1 MKLQNCRLP
10 NLNRKPPRLPAT
22 TRLAPRIIAASTHR
36 TVPTSHMTARA
47 VSVGSRRFISDWADV
62 VIYASPS
69 CLSQKALIALSDGI
83 DTFHL
88 GDPSASIEEA
98 HMKQPSERP
107 RPDVWA
113 SNGADVERLAKSV
126 EEDGLPYSMAMGE
139 LLRSLF
145 DLSETLSRHRR
156 PGS

>member
-1 MKLQNCRLP
+1 
-10 NLNRKPPRLPAT
+10 
-22 TRLAPRIIAASTHR
+22 
-36 TVPTSHMTARA
+36 
-47 VSVGSRRFISDWADV
+47 
-62 VIYASPS
+62 
-69 CLSQKALIALSDGI
+69 
-83 DTFHL
+83 
-88 GDPSASIEEA
+88 
-98 HMKQPSERP
+98 MKQPSKRP

-113 SNGADVERLAKSV
+113 SNAVDVERLAASV